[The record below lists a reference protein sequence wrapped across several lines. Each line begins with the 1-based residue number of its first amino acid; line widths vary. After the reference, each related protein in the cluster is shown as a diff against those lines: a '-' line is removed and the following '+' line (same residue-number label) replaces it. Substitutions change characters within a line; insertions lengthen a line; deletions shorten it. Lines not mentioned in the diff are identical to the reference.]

1 MAAEQRNFEEMK
13 KKGSYRQILN
23 DIQMKSK
30 MHDDMSA
37 GGTAAGQSIKSN
49 KSKPYKSNN
58 MMASFYDGVIG
69 ARNTEASEPSA
80 SFKIRNTNKNK
91 PNI

>member
-1 MAAEQRNFEEMK
+1 
-13 KKGSYRQILN
+13 
-23 DIQMKSK
+23 MKSK

-37 GGTAAGQSIKSN
+37 AGAAAGSSIKGS

-58 MMASFYDGVIG
+58 MLTSFYDGVIG
-69 ARNTEASEPSA
+69 ARNTEANEASA